1 MRIWNTHADVI
12 GRMTGCPW
20 PSIFMMSYAHLIHD
34 MANDRLI
41 SGSSTATLPPHAPSY
56 KIPYYPHK
64 GPSPVVMS
72 AFLERNTHHLDTHVF
87 ERKFPE
93 TEMDLYSGEYVDP
106 MYQAKSRIINHSI
119 QDIGMGKYQ
128 WCLFA
133 AAGFGWFADSVWPSF
148 SGLILAPAMY
158 EFHFNGSLLALALNI
173 GLLVGGLVWGLYGRW
188 PFNITLLIAGI
199 FGVAAGASPNFVSL
213 AVLMSFVGLG
223 VGGNVPV
230 DAAVFLDFVPS
241 SHQYLL
247 TILSIWWCMGQLL
260 GNLITWPLISNFT
273 CTSATDCDR
282 SSNMGWR
289 YLLFTL
295 GGLMLLLWGLR
306 FFCIFVVGKPPVPLW
321 NWQGR
326 RSCGCYLQAC

>member
-1 MRIWNTHADVI
+1 
-12 GRMTGCPW
+12 
-20 PSIFMMSYAHLIHD
+20 
-34 MANDRLI
+34 
-41 SGSSTATLPPHAPSY
+41 
-56 KIPYYPHK
+56 
-64 GPSPVVMS
+64 
-72 AFLERNTHHLDTHVF
+72 
-87 ERKFPE
+87 
-93 TEMDLYSGEYVDP
+93 MDLYSGEYVDP

-295 GGLMLLLWGLR
+295 GGLMLLWSLR
-306 FFCIFVVGKPPVPLW
+306 FFVFSLLENPRFLCGIGKDAEAVDVICKLAECNGQSCSLTVEDLEAPGKFRGFESSHGSG
-321 NWQGR
+321 GR
-326 RSCGCYLQAC
+326 RRMLSEDSGFAIHHIKALFTTTTSLLIAVWGAIGLSSALYNNFLPYMSVC